1 MPIKRVTAS
10 LFALAFSCSSAF
22 FVSANSPQRPNVI
35 MIMADDIGWGD
46 VGYSQK
52 YSPTDTAATDFDG
65 HPVVATP
72 NLSAMADAGMKF
84 NRFYAQAPVCSP
96 SRSSFLTG
104 RHYRRTMIDTAN
116 NGKMLNR
123 ELTIAEAAKTQ
134 GYATGHF
141 GKWHLGTLT
150 KAMEDGNRAAA
161 DNHTDYSAP
170 WNNGYDTVF
179 SYESATQTYNPYGRR
194 ENVGTPEERP
204 TSLMWTGKGSFIA
217 DNPIGTST
225 DGNQVDPRL
234 NGDKSRIL
242 VDEAL
247 NFITDSANNNQPFL
261 STVWLQAGHLGF
273 TSDPNDTEF
282 DSFPEQRD
290 DYYTNLRDMDTQIGR
305 IRQLVQTLGI
315 ADNTIIMFTS
325 DNGPEGEGRPDALS
339 PESFGTDDRPGSAGG
354 LRGNKRDLDEGGI
367 RVPGLIEWQGR
378 VAAGSETDA
387 LGVATDYKATLFDIW
402 GIGDHGP
409 AQDGESL
416 LPILTGEAA
425 QRQGDIW
432 FHHDRNTS
440 ATDRAYYDAAGQY
453 KAMSRDKGVTWE
465 LYDLVADPFEQ
476 TDLSGDAGP
485 NDAILADL
493 VSKWNTRNGEVE
505 NQRANV
511 AEFGGADFN
520 LGYDDYI
527 VAVTDGILNA
537 DNPGGFKLGKREAD
551 QPIIFLE
558 QQFATLD
565 TDIYVDSDGTP
576 ATYDVANP
584 PTAASVLI
592 EEGTVVHSYLVH
604 FDSDAGQKTR
614 TAIIE
619 FEDPII
625 GLMSDPNTLVNTDF
639 LAFADPKFETATSGA
654 GRGMLESGQ
663 DAYTISP
670 DGKTLTVTM
679 RSNSANLDDLR
690 VLTLSSLQFEDI
702 GLPGDF
708 NDDGTVDGLDFLAWQ
723 RGESPDPLSN
733 WDLSDWQL
741 NYGKSTSL
749 EIATATVPEPGTLV
763 TSLLGMLMAMVG
775 KRRRPTDIVWKTQNP
790 LAFIDNFGTGT

>member
-1 MPIKRVTAS
+1 MQIRV
-10 LFALAFSCSSAF
+10 ALIACCILLLGSRCARI
-22 FVSANSPQRPNVI
+22 AEAYSPQRPNII

-46 VGYSQK
+46 LSYNQK
-52 YSPTDTAATDFDG
+52 YSPTDTTATDFDG
-65 HPVVATP
+65 NPNVATP
-72 NLSAMADAGMKF
+72 NFVAMANAGMKF

-96 SRSSFLTG
+96 SRASFQTG
-104 RHYRRTMIDTAN
+104 RHYRRSMIDTAN
-116 NGKMLNR
+116 QNKMLNR
-123 ELTIAEAAKTQ
+123 ELTIAEAAKSQ
-134 GYATGHF
+134 GYTTGHF

-150 KAMEDGNRAAA
+150 KAMEDGNRGAA

-194 ENVGTPEERP
+194 VNSGTPDERP
-204 TSLMWTGKGSFIA
+204 QSLIWTGRESFIA
-217 DNPIGTST
+217 DNPVGTPS
-225 DGNQVDPRL
+225 DGIQVDPRL

-247 NFITDSANNNQPFL
+247 DFMANSASNNQPFF
-261 STVWLQAGHLGF
+261 STIWLQAGHLGF

-282 DSFPEQRD
+282 DSFAGARD
-290 DYYTNLRDMDTQIGR
+290 DYYTNVRDMDTQIGR
-305 IRQLVQTLGI
+305 IRQLVQNLGI

-325 DNGPEGEGRPDALS
+325 DNGPEGEGRPDALT

-354 LRGNKRDLDEGGI
+354 LRGNKRDLDEGGV

-378 VAAGSETDA
+378 IAAGSETDA

-402 GIGDHGP
+402 GIGSHGP

-416 LPILTGEAA
+416 LPILTGQAT
-425 QRQGDIW
+425 QRQSDIW

-440 ATDRAYYDAAGQY
+440 ATDRSYYDAVGQY
-453 KAMSRDKGVTWE
+453 KAMTRDKGVTWE
-465 LYDLVADPFEQ
+465 LYDLIADPFEQ
-476 TDLSGDAGP
+476 NDLSGDAGP

-493 VSKWNTRNGEVE
+493 ISKWNTRNSEIE
-505 NQRANV
+505 NERANV
-511 AEFGGADFN
+511 AEYGGSDFD
-520 LGYDDYI
+520 LGFDDYI
-527 VAVTDGILNA
+527 ASVTDGILNA

-558 QQFATLD
+558 RQFATLD
-565 TDIYVDSDGTP
+565 ADLNADADGTP

-584 PTAASVLI
+584 PTPGSVVV

-619 FEDPII
+619 FDDPII
-625 GLMSDPNTLVNTDF
+625 GLMSDPQTLVASDF

-663 DAYTISP
+663 DAYTISA

-679 RSNSANLDDLR
+679 RSNSGNLDDLR
-690 VLTLSSLQFEDI
+690 VLTMASLQFVDI

-708 NDDGTVDGLDFLAWQ
+708 NDDGTVDSVDFLTWQ
-723 RGESPDPLSN
+723 RGGSPNPYSS
-733 WDLSDWQL
+733 WDLRDWEL
-741 NYGKSTSL
+741 NYGQSASAASA
-749 EIATATVPEPGTLV
+749 ATAVPEPQTVITLM
-763 TSLLGMLMAMVG
+763 TAILC
-775 KRRRPTDIVWKTQNP
+775 
-790 LAFIDNFGTGT
+790 FIFCSRSRSNF